1 MRFILIILSL
11 LSPLPLFAEG
21 PHPAP
26 TGQDGPGEQARS
38 KPRTE
43 IQPEAFIGVWSLSD
57 EQNDAFDVVLGEDGS
72 ARSNWAKG
80 ANGAEGEGGRWRLYG
95 QGVRIDYDDGWTDII
110 RVAAAGF
117 EQVSYSPE
125 TPLTGPWSNHGKAVR
140 LEGPSAEWVGVYRLG
155 IATDGKTFSVALQ
168 SDGQAFKTVDEDRRG
183 LWSLHGNAVKIHW
196 IDGWYDEL
204 HRDANGKLE
213 QRSWKP
219 GQARGEAPSAS
230 SDATRL

>member
-1 MRFILIILSL
+1 MRFILILLSL

-26 TGQDGPGEQARS
+26 AGQDDPGEQARS
-38 KPRTE
+38 KARTE
-43 IQPEAFIGVWSLSD
+43 VQPEAFIGAWSLSD
-57 EQNDAFDVVLGEDGS
+57 EQNDAFDVVLHADGS

-117 EQVSYSPE
+117 EQVSYSPG

-140 LEGPSAEWVGVYRLG
+140 GEGALAKWVGVYRLG
-155 IATDGKTFSVALQ
+155 SATDGKTFSVALQ
-168 SDGQAFKTVDEDRRG
+168 SDGQAFRTRGADKRG
-183 LWSLHGNAVKIHW
+183 LWSIKDDAAQIHW
-196 IDGWYDEL
+196 VDGGYDEF
-204 HRDANGKLE
+204 HRRADGTLE
-213 QRSWKP
+213 ERCWKP
-219 GQARGEAPSAS
+219 GQSRSDAPSAK
-230 SDATRL
+230 SDVTRL